1 MKYGSVMGIKFFV
14 DGSVRQ
20 YPGNTVVADVTPGCS
35 AYDVMTHLR
44 QMVIDAGFADRL
56 ILLPEDSYHMT
67 VISGLNHQVR
77 TDERWPEKL
86 PKDLPMEKV
95 DDYISEAVE
104 RAGIPGPA
112 RMKFDAVHL
121 NSTCLMVRLWP
132 VDEAQHEE
140 LWKFRNQVAENVG
153 LRLPGH
159 EKFRF
164 HITLAYT
171 RVISEGEE
179 AERLKELLEA
189 MNRYLAEQPAFTTG
203 VPYMAYYD
211 DMLAFSP
218 ERLPRD

>member
-1 MKYGSVMGIKFFV
+1 MKYGSSIGMKFYE
-14 DGSVRQ
+14 DGTVRR
-20 YPGNTVVADVTPGCS
+20 YPGNTVVADVTPGCP
-35 AYDVMTHLR
+35 AYDAMTHLR
-44 QMVIDAGFADRL
+44 QMVIDAGFTDRL

-67 VISGLNHQVR
+67 VISGLNHQLR
-77 TDERWPEKL
+77 TEDRWPEKL

-112 RMKFDAVHL
+112 RMKFDTVHL
-121 NSTCLMVRLWP
+121 GTTCLIARLWP
-132 VDEAQHEE
+132 ADEAQGEE
-140 LWKFRNQVAENVG
+140 LWRFRNQVAENVG

-159 EKFRF
+159 EKYRF

-179 AERLKELLEA
+179 AERLKALLEA

-203 VPYMAYYD
+203 APYMAYYN

-218 ERLPRD
+218 VRLPRD